1 MREPPGPCGAGRL
14 RVACCPD
21 RSPAAARP
29 ARPLA
34 VRAASFARRV
44 GSKPGQAPQAS
55 RRPPI
60 GRGAC
65 VLPGQAPPPPTGA
78 AAWPRHRP
86 PAPRP
91 SPAGHA
97 AASNR
102 SGLAV
107 CVLPGQALPPPT
119 GAAAWPRHRPPA
131 PRPGPA
137 AAAWPR
143 RHRVSK
149 PALSLLINF
158 ACNSPPLSC
167 RFVSV
172 CSVMSLVFLNC
183 MRLMFRTGPAA
194 IRRYRERANLSL
206 SDLPIDQTGCV
217 RG

>member
-14 RVACCPD
+14 RCVCWAGCLMHPW
-21 RSPAAARP
+21 AAARP
-29 ARPLA
+29 LT

-60 GRGAC
+60 GRGA
-65 VLPGQAPPPPTGA
+65 
-78 AAWPRHRP
+78 
-86 PAPRP
+86 
-91 SPAGHA
+91 
-97 AASNR
+97 
-102 SGLAV
+102 

>member
-14 RVACCPD
+14 RVV
-21 RSPAAARP
+21 AAPLLFRAP
-29 ARPLA
+29 EGCLAGPGCLMHPWAAARPLA

-44 GSKPGQAPQAS
+44 DSLSGQA
-55 RRPPI
+55 
-60 GRGAC
+60 
-65 VLPGQAPPPPTGA
+65 LPPPTGA

-119 GAAAWPRHRPPA
+119 G
-131 PRPGPA
+131 

>member
-14 RVACCPD
+14 RVVAAPLLFRAPEGCLAGPGCLMH
-21 RSPAAARP
+21 RWAAARP
-29 ARPLA
+29 LT

-44 GSKPGQAPQAS
+44 DSLS
-55 RRPPI
+55 
-60 GRGAC
+60 
-65 VLPGQAPPPPTGA
+65 
-78 AAWPRHRP
+78 
-86 PAPRP
+86 
-91 SPAGHA
+91 
-97 AASNR
+97 
-102 SGLAV
+102 
-107 CVLPGQALPPPT
+107 GQALPPPT

-131 PRPGPA
+131 PRPSPA

-158 ACNSPPLSC
+158 ACNSPSLSC

-183 MRLMFRTGPAA
+183 MRLIFRTGPAA

>member
-1 MREPPGPCGAGRL
+1 MREPPGPWLLCAPVGGFYRLNPPPDLRAARGLPARSPSAPRASLGAS
-14 RVACCPD
+14 A
-21 RSPAAARP
+21 RSPARPRRPRDGLQSVGVPVCCLARP
-29 ARPLA
+29 
-34 VRAASFARRV
+34 RR
-44 GSKPGQAPQAS
+44 
-55 RRPPI
+55 
-60 GRGAC
+60 
-65 VLPGQAPPPPTGA
+65 
-78 AAWPRHRP
+78 RP

-91 SPAGHA
+91 S
-97 AASNR
+97 
-102 SGLAV
+102 
-107 CVLPGQALPPPT
+107 
-119 GAAAWPRHRPPA
+119 
-131 PRPGPA
+131 PA

-158 ACNSPPLSC
+158 ACNSPSLSC

-183 MRLMFRTGPAA
+183 MRLIFRTGPAA